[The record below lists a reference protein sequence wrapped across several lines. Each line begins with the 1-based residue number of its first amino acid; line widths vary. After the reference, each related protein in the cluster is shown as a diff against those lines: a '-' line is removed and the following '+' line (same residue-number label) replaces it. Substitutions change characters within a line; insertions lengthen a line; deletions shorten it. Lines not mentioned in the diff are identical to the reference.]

1 MGETLRIEIPVEVL
15 NKTSPGMEQ
24 IMKAFQQLTTTIQQ
38 VSNTTESTENNINGL
53 ANATNSAE
61 TNTRQFAE
69 SAERSSQR
77 VSRYDDT
84 LTKTRNKL
92 VKIAKEK
99 YKVVLEALDKV
110 SAITGKVIKS
120 IKSVTGKVWKVT
132 MKAVDLATAPIRGIF
147 NLLKNPIVQIGA
159 VIGLSIGLKDT
170 VDTYANFEAA
180 MSKLNAVS
188 GADKMQVDVGGTSM
202 NALDALEK
210 KAKKMGATT
219 KFTAKESAEAFNYMG
234 MAGWK
239 AEQMLDGIEGILN
252 LSAADGLDL
261 ATTSDIVTDALTAF
275 GLRAADSAHFADV
288 LAQTSRNANT
298 NVAMMGETFKYVAPV
313 AGSLGYNIEDTAVAI
328 GLMANSGI
336 KSSQAGTQLRAAM
349 VNMVKPSKD
358 QKTKMDLLGISVIDE
373 ETGNMK
379 SLMEVML
386 MLREKMGTMSEA
398 EQIKNIEALTGM
410 SVAESGKES
419 MQGMSKEE
427 IYRKTALGIGLDRIK
442 DYDEAQLD
450 NALRKNYD
458 KKQLKAMKEA
468 DKRSIVAMY
477 QGTRALEGLTE
488 AEQANAAA
496 TIFGKEAMSGWLSII
511 NTSEED
517 FKKLVE
523 AIEDSDG
530 AAKEM
535 AEINL
540 DNLLGSFTL
549 LNSAA
554 DGVKLTIGERLK
566 PYIEGLVNFLIKK
579 MPDIEVMATRFFNW
593 FDKKVDGLKN
603 KIAEFTSTSEWQ
615 RADFFGKVSIAW
627 DEIIAKPFVE
637 WWDSTGHDL
646 IVGKAGSIG
655 RGIGTAISTGL
666 LALLGVD
673 ISGAIGEGQ
682 SVGSAFAKGLING
695 FDIGALKDKVWE
707 GIKNIFSNASK
718 ILPGGEEADL
728 SSWISAAMIAK
739 VGLPLLGVGFKGIGL
754 GKSIFGSTAIPAAG
768 GGGSIIVPGIGRR
781 FIGSAAAGTGLLGF
795 GANTAIKLGAGN
807 LAGGAS
813 LSAGGL
819 SALGLGAIAGGAVG
833 GATLISGG
841 MDFYNAFKANKEG
854 NKERAVVEMESGA
867 WKVGGVAAGAAT
879 GATIGSVVPVLGTA
893 VGGLIGAGVGGI
905 AGWIKGD
912 SVKKDYEKS
921 LKEAQE
927 AAEAMALAEEQA
939 KYESQELKNALA
951 DASMTAEE
959 FGAIYEKEVMQNL
972 KDHFG
977 DIKLSLSE
985 VEALAKS
992 IVFGDNTLQL
1002 EKFSKASVDTESKLS
1017 SLKNTLENLDRI
1029 NWKIGLGVTL
1039 SQDELED
1046 YKLQIDNLVS
1056 NAKKYLEGKH
1066 YEFTASVELLLKGEK
1081 NRNKLLDGVDDIY
1094 KGAREQLK
1102 TLNEELQIEWSLVL
1116 EGGEDVNIEAAMKR
1130 IKELEDKIRELT
1142 SEFTEAEAKAKNEA
1156 NYKLAREKY
1165 SGSELD
1171 ADSYAETQAA
1181 IKADEEQAITMYDE
1195 AYRTTLEGI
1204 ELKNQ
1209 RGYYKTDKDY
1219 REDVSLATEGYHKNI
1234 KETKGNTY
1242 RFFSNTLLED
1252 YNKELENM
1260 LSQIEGTAAQKLQ
1273 YAAIKGLETGVAP
1286 ADWDSSMV
1294 MRLLGLTNENLPK
1307 ETQEAITRLF
1317 RDVADS
1323 LIVDESSMEYLLS
1336 QGIDADY
1343 SVIGEKL
1350 LPSTEELIKILK
1362 KNEPDFLEASN
1373 QVYGSAEYAIR
1384 NAFSKP
1390 LYTEMPV
1397 NVNATYTLTNPTFTP
1412 QINTT
1417 YKKSNGASI
1426 SLYANGGILDNP
1438 HVGMVAEDGPEAIIP
1453 LSGKRRSRG
1462 LDLWKRAGELL
1473 GVKPYANGGIVGK
1486 LKPRKETS
1494 LNNLNEVSSL
1504 LPKNFV
1510 SDEEETTKEISTSE
1524 IHTAASAS
1532 ANKNEIK
1539 IDISVNPQITI
1550 NNTNSNAG
1558 NEIEI
1563 LKEKVKEA
1571 LFGSIDELSDELATR
1586 MQMIFSNMPVREG

>member
-38 VSNTTESTENNINGL
+38 VSSATESTEDSTEELGRS
-53 ANATNSAE
+53 TERNSE
-61 TNTRQFAE
+61 
-69 SAERSSQR
+69 R
-77 VSRYDDT
+77 VSKYDEK
-84 LTKTRNKL
+84 LKKTRDRLSKMS
-92 VKIAKEK
+92 KEK

-275 GLRAADSAHFADV
+275 GLRASDSAHFADV

-313 AGSLGYNIEDTAVAI
+313 AGSLGYSIEDTAVAI

-349 VNMVKPSKD
+349 VNMVKPSDK
-358 QKTKMDLLGISVIDE
+358 QASKMDELGISVINE
-373 ETGNMK
+373 ETGEMK
-379 SLMEVML
+379 SLMEVMV
-386 MLREKMGTMSEA
+386 MLREKMGTMNEA
-398 EQIKNIEALTGM
+398 EQLENIQALTGM

-427 IYRKTALGIGLDRIK
+427 IYRKTALGLGMERIK
-442 DYDEAQLD
+442 DYDEARL
-450 NALRKNYD
+450 NSALRKKYS
-458 KKQLKAMKEA
+458 KSELSSMKEA
-468 DKRSIVAMY
+468 DKRSIVAMS
-477 QGTRALEGLTE
+477 QGMKALEGLTE

-627 DEIIAKPFVE
+627 DEIIAKPFSE
-637 WWDSTGHDL
+637 WWNSTG
-646 IVGKAGSIG
+646 KAWLSKKASEIG
-655 RGIGTAISTGL
+655 RGLGHGISSGI

-673 ISGAIGEGQ
+673 LNKGIEEGMGLGE
-682 SVGSAFAKGLING
+682 SFAKGFVSG
-695 FDIGALKDKVWE
+695 FDTDAVKDALGKA
-707 GIKNIFSNASK
+707 IKGLFSNAAK
-718 ILPGGEEADL
+718 LLPGGESADISSIL
-728 SSWISAAMIAK
+728 SMFLLAK
-739 VGLPLLGVGFKGIGL
+739 MGAPLIKLGVGGL
-754 GKSIFGSTAIPAAG
+754 KLGGMLTGGSTVV
-768 GGGSIIVPGIGRR
+768 GSG
-781 FIGSAAAGTGLLGF
+781 AGLLGAATT
-795 GANTAIKLGAGN
+795 GGGIGN
-807 LAGGAS
+807 GLMGGAAV
-813 LSAGGL
+813 AGGL
-819 SALGLGAIAGGAVG
+819 IGGAVLIDAGKNLYKGFTSEDPRENEVYIQAGLREASWTGSGAIAGGA
-833 GATLISGG
+833 I
-841 MDFYNAFKANKEG
+841 
-854 NKERAVVEMESGA
+854 
-867 WKVGGVAAGAAT
+867 
-879 GATIGSVVPVLGTA
+879 GTA
-893 VGGLIGAGVGGI
+893 ILPGPGTVIGGLIGAGVGGI
-905 AGWIKGD
+905 AGWFSAEKE
-912 SVKKDYEKS
+912 KEKYEEK

-939 KYESQELKNALA
+939 KYESQELKDALA

-1017 SLKNTLENLDRI
+1017 SLKSTLENLDRI

-1094 KGAREQLK
+1094 KDAREQLK

-1181 IKADEEQAITMYDE
+1181 IKADEEQAMTMYDE

-1336 QGIDADY
+1336 QGIDVDY

-1486 LKPRKETS
+1486 LKPCKETS
-1494 LNNLNEVSSL
+1494 FNNLNEVSSL
-1504 LPKNFV
+1504 LPKNFI

-1558 NEIEI
+1558 NETET

-1586 MQMIFSNMPVREG
+1586 IQMIFSNMPVREG